1 MMYSVSQNNTNRA
14 GDAGETGHMLQPPAI
29 RVLIVGSRLLF
40 REALA
45 ALLAMQPDFRVAAHV
60 PTVEDAI
67 RIGMTTPIHCAVIE
81 FESGQID
88 LPTLCSHLAMLSKH
102 IRIVLMG
109 DILQLQELKVLRPM
123 VGGILSNSS
132 NSGSLIEAI
141 RRIAAGQTW
150 QDLPHLDGSSALP
163 HKRHS
168 PILTPRQ
175 QMVLHL
181 VCEGLSNKE
190 AADVLGVS
198 ASSIKCT
205 IQQLFLKTNTRSR
218 SQLVRRAM
226 EDMRGVISRSQ
237 RTDTGRG
244 NSDTDSSQGN
254 STAVAGAKTLSAGW

>member
-1 MMYSVSQNNTNRA
+1 
-14 GDAGETGHMLQPPAI
+14 MLTPPVI

-45 ALLAMQPDFRVAAHV
+45 ALLAMQPDFKVAAHV

-67 RIGMTTPIHCAVIE
+67 RIALTTPIHCAVIE

-88 LPTLCSHLAMLSKH
+88 LPTLCSHLGTLSKH

-109 DILQLQELKVLRPM
+109 DILELQELKVLRPM
-123 VGGILSNSS
+123 VAGILSNSS

-141 RRIAAGQTW
+141 RRISAGQTW
-150 QDLPHLDGSSALP
+150 QDLQYLDGSSALP

-190 AADVLGVS
+190 AADVLGLS
-198 ASSIKCT
+198 PSSIKCT
-205 IQQLFLKTNTRSR
+205 IQQLFHKTNTRSR

-226 EDMRGVISRSQ
+226 EDMRSVISRSPRPANNGQ
-237 RTDTGRG
+237 SAESGP
-244 NSDTDSSQGN
+244 SQDSS
-254 STAVAGAKTLSAGW
+254 AVVSKAKIVSAAW